1 MKAPLQ
7 ALRTRFVLNS
17 WMAGALII
25 FGVVAAQRVWRIG
38 ADGVVLSIFLAA
50 LLVVI
55 VTRILAVAWSA
66 ASRELLQEIWE
77 RLRVPSH
84 PLSKDLDRSF
94 EELTAY
100 IGAANGRTR
109 RAEEQRMQLMDE
121 LFHALGQPLTSLR
134 CQLEV
139 ALRNNRTA
147 EQYRNYLAGALE
159 QAERTAQ
166 LTVQLRQVSE
176 TLDSTATAEVARFDK
191 ILNDVVEEVSAW
203 GEARRV
209 RLEVNAAPALT
220 IAADTQQLYQL
231 LFHVLKFSV
240 DSALPGTDV
249 VARMDTITAGL
260 TLTVASQLR
269 GAASE
274 VTSSA
279 PNETSDEDD
288 LNTSATF
295 GLRFAEY
302 IAEAL
307 GGSLERELLPG
318 KQIVR
323 VRLPVP
329 RESSVLKAPPA
340 PPHRTRDAD
349 ERKSLPVK

>member
-7 ALRTRFVLNS
+7 PLRNRFLLSS

-25 FGVVAAQRVWRIG
+25 FGVVAVQRVWRIG
-38 ADGVVLSIFLAA
+38 PDGVVLSIFLAA
-50 LLVVI
+50 LLIVI
-55 VTRILAVAWSA
+55 VTRILTVAWSA
-66 ASRELLQEIWE
+66 ALRELLEEIWD

-84 PLSKDLDRSF
+84 PLNKDLDKSF
-94 EELTAY
+94 EQLTAY
-100 IGAANGRTR
+100 ISAANGRTR

-176 TLDSTATAEVARFDK
+176 TLDLAATMEMARFDK
-191 ILNDVVEEVSAW
+191 ILNDVADEMSAW

-240 DSALPGTDV
+240 DSAPPGTRV
-249 VARMDTITAGL
+249 VARMDTMSGSL
-260 TLTVASQLR
+260 SLTVASQLR
-269 GAASE
+269 GAEPEA
-274 VTSSA
+274 TSSA
-279 PNETSDEDD
+279 PDETPDDDE
-288 LNTSATF
+288 LNPSATF

-307 GGSLERELLPG
+307 GGSLEREVLPG
-318 KQIVR
+318 EQIVR
-323 VRLPVP
+323 LRLPVS

-340 PPHRTRDAD
+340 PPQRTREAD